1 MEAAFFAID
10 IIGIV
15 LLVYWSI
22 GNDELGP
29 DASSVGLFAYR
40 DTIGGPTE
48 GPTEGPMGDP
58 AEGPGR
64 PGLRGRDPSPPDRD
78 P

>member
-1 MEAAFFAID
+1 MEAALFAID

-15 LLVYWSI
+15 LLLYWSI
-22 GNDELGP
+22 RNDEVRP
-29 DASSVGLFAYR
+29 DAPTVGLFAYH
-40 DTIGGPTE
+40 DTIGGPKE

-58 AEGPGR
+58 AEDPGR
-64 PGLRGRDPSPPDRD
+64 PVLRGRDPSPPDRD

>member
-1 MEAAFFAID
+1 MEGALFAID

-15 LLVYWSI
+15 LLLFWSI
-22 GNDELGP
+22 RNDGRGP
-29 DASSVGLFAYR
+29 DAPTVGLFAYY

-48 GPTEGPMGDP
+48 DPMGDP

-64 PGLRGRDPSPPDRD
+64 PAFRGRDPSPPDRD